1 MLVANSS
8 NFSFLESSEPQ
19 LHRLGVLAERYFS
32 EDPNTCNIK
41 LRQFSELTAQLTASR
56 FGLTIGSTDSLAEI
70 LRRLRYECNLPKEV
84 GDLFHAL
91 RISGNHAAHQN
102 SDDFASALSGLK
114 LGRQLAIWFSRTF
127 HDAGQKFGPFIP
139 PRNPRDVT
147 ETLLAELD
155 RLKAELAASLTE
167 ADIQREVA
175 ERAEIE
181 RQSAAERAERER
193 SDRETWERLAEETE
207 TDRHELAKQL
217 QSVQQLATA
226 TDAPSTAVVS
236 ELARDAANQINLDE
250 ADTRVLIDQQLR
262 DAGWEVD
269 TKKLRFAAGSR
280 PMKGRNRA
288 ISEWPT
294 ASGPTD
300 YVLFCG
306 MVLVGTVE
314 AKRQN
319 RNVMEVLRQAERY
332 SGGIKMIEAELAD
345 GAPWGE
351 FKAPFAFSTNGR
363 PYLKQVETLSGIWRR
378 DLRDNNNPAEV
389 LAGWPSP
396 RGLLERLSVNKKA
409 AYRDLAA
416 QSFDLA

>member
-1 MLVANSS
+1 LVANSS

-56 FGLTIGSTDSLAEI
+56 FGLTIGSTDNLAEI
-70 LRRLRYECNLPKEV
+70 LQRLRYECNLPKEV
-84 GDLFHAL
+84 CDLFHAL

-102 SDDFASALSGLK
+102 SDDFSSALSGLK

-193 SDRETWERLAEETE
+193 SDRETWERLAEEAE
-207 TDRHELAKQL
+207 NDRHELARQL
-217 QSVQQLATA
+217 QSVQESATA

-250 ADTRVLIDQQLR
+250 ADTRVLIDQQLL

-269 TKKLRFAAGSR
+269 TKTIRFAAGSR

-300 YVLFCG
+300 YALFCG

-332 SGGIKMIEAELAD
+332 SVGIKMIEAELAD

-351 FKAPFAFSTNGR
+351 FKAPFERRISGSSYR
-363 PYLKQVETLSGIWRR
+363 LGDRDDEETADIERR
-378 DLRDNNNPAEV
+378 RRE
-389 LAGWPSP
+389 G
-396 RGLLERLSVNKKA
+396 G
-409 AYRDLAA
+409 
-416 QSFDLA
+416 